1 MDNMT
6 AMVSCFSRAYH
17 YKNNSEWVF
26 KDAIA
31 GSILSEEEYNA
42 IAYNMTK
49 GISYFAPNFKG
60 TNEEVLRFIVDHQL
74 SPSVLVRSAFSE
86 NALDNAIL
94 LGCKQ
99 YAVFASGYDTYS
111 LRTNCSNL
119 RMFEL
124 DLPEMITDKRNR
136 IRRNGLKEQCQAN
149 YIPCDLSQKTWQKL
163 LIDSGFDKEKIAF
176 GSLLGISYYLRKEE
190 FAALLGV
197 ISEIWGEGS
206 SICFDYPTYEEGV
219 ESVKSQE
226 MAQAAGE
233 QMKAKYSYAEMEK
246 MLADYGFLIYEHH
259 DKNSATEQFF
269 RKYNEKTPDH
279 VMSAPK
285 GVNYC
290 LAVRK
295 G

>member
-42 IAYNMTK
+42 IASNMTK

-60 TNEEVLRFIVDHQL
+60 TNDEALRFIVDHQL
-74 SPSVLVRSAFSE
+74 SPSVLARSAFCE
-86 NALDNAIL
+86 NALDNAML

-111 LRTNCSNL
+111 LRISCSKL
-119 RMFEL
+119 RVFEL
-124 DLPEMITDKRNR
+124 DLPEMISDKRNR
-136 IRRNGLKEQCQAN
+136 VSRNELKERCQAI
-149 YIPCDLSQKTWQKL
+149 YIPCDLSQKTWQKS

-176 GSLLGISYYLRKEE
+176 GSLIGISYYLRKEE
-190 FAALLGV
+190 FAALLGA
-197 ISEIWGEGS
+197 ISEIWCDGS
-206 SICFDYPTYEEGV
+206 SICFDYPTLEEGS
-219 ESVKSQE
+219 ESLKNQE
-226 MAQAAGE
+226 LAQAAGE
-233 QMKAKYSYAEMEK
+233 QMQAKYSYSEMEK
-246 MLADYGFLIYEHH
+246 MLDDYGFLIYEHH
-259 DKNSATEQFF
+259 DKDSATEQFF
-269 RKYNEKTPDH
+269 KKYNEKTPVH